1 VTRYPGGKF
10 LVATVLFPILLSDDY
25 LKEDTTVDAYLDKKD
40 LTKIKVRTTSHGI
53 ADTNRRVLP
62 TLTA

>member
-40 LTKIKVRTTSHGI
+40 LAKIKVRAFRI
-53 ADTNRRVLP
+53 
-62 TLTA
+62 